1 MDIFEMPFFSPLIGN
16 LLDSLL
22 VALITY
28 MWAYI
33 RSCKKK
39 EVALNNGVQALL
51 FAQLRLIYTEAA
63 DNGKVTFS
71 RLHDAQQMYLAYH
84 RLGGNG
90 IGTAMIEELKQMEKI
105 DGMQPKIDGH
115 IQK

>member
-1 MDIFEMPFFSPLIGN
+1 
-16 LLDSLL
+16 
-22 VALITY
+22 

-63 DNGKVTFS
+63 DKGKVTFS